1 MDFVNKHKKEAF
13 ELDLKREYFNLHD
26 DLLKCQQNFNNAET
40 KEERQEIQELVQKM
54 VRKMKESILL
64 TIRRENHLV
73 QYVNMIPPYLLFVR
87 IYLEYKDLYDKV
99 TYALEPQKE
108 KTQAAKTSDKKITE
122 IEKFELLFTKAGY
135 DAEGLRNF
143 FIGCNLGNKNLAIL
157 IYHIKKQ
164 ANLPMSFYLKNFMQ
178 WINKEAHYTGVND
191 YLGKQ
196 KKIEFPDAYTDEEL
210 QELLDQIEEYKNF

>member
-1 MDFVNKHKKEAF
+1 M
-13 ELDLKREYFNLHD
+13 Y
-26 DLLKCQQNFNNAET
+26 
-40 KEERQEIQELVQKM
+40 
-54 VRKMKESILL
+54 
-64 TIRRENHLV
+64 
-73 QYVNMIPPYLLFVR
+73 Y
-87 IYLEYKDLYDKV
+87 EYKMLYDNV
-99 TYALEPQKE
+99 TDALEHQKE
-108 KTQAAKTSDKKITE
+108 KKQVAKTNDKKITE

-135 DAEGLRNF
+135 DTEGLRNF